1 MDLKE
6 IRKSIDDTDKKIA
19 LLLQKRMTLS
29 KTVADY
35 KIQNNITV
43 HNEMR
48 EREVLENIN
57 HHVGSDYGKYI
68 KPVYNSIME
77 ASKAYQ
83 YSLMENTGDFVNSLK
98 DTMEKTPKNFPESP
112 VVACQGIP
120 GSYSESAA
128 KKMFYSPD
136 LMYFETFE
144 SIFSAV
150 EKGCLSL
157 ICTPIPEKKASVYGF
172 GIRAGQEMEP

>member
-29 KTVADY
+29 KAVADY

-98 DTMEKTPKNFPESP
+98 DANSCEAILRLEAPSHSMWRTSHSDRDRKS
-112 VVACQGIP
+112 VV
-120 GSYSESAA
+120 
-128 KKMFYSPD
+128 
-136 LMYFETFE
+136 
-144 SIFSAV
+144 
-150 EKGCLSL
+150 
-157 ICTPIPEKKASVYGF
+157 
-172 GIRAGQEMEP
+172 